1 MDGILEIL
9 GYIAVGIFVIFNRL
23 YRRKKTNENDYG
35 LTEDG
40 KLKLPFINELI
51 EPETE
56 PVPEQKELIPD
67 EIEVVDQDE
76 ILDDPIAFEPNM
88 ASYSEQKSD
97 ELESNSTDRVLTNIP
112 PKRRKT
118 LIAQRRES
126 MGETTYE
133 FDICMQGSQETVFF
147 SFINR

>member
-56 PVPEQKELIPD
+56 SAPEQNELIAD
-67 EIEVVDQDE
+67 EIEGIDEDE
-76 ILDDPIAFEPNM
+76 ILDEPIVFEPNITG
-88 ASYSEQKSD
+88 YSEQKSD
-97 ELESNSTDRVLTNIP
+97 ELESNHPLINFKPSDARQAIIFSEILRP
-112 PKRRKT
+112 PKSLR
-118 LIAQRRES
+118 
-126 MGETTYE
+126 
-133 FDICMQGSQETVFF
+133 
-147 SFINR
+147 

>member
-1 MDGILEIL
+1 MDGIIELL

-67 EIEVVDQDE
+67 EIEVMDQDE

-97 ELESNSTDRVLTNIP
+97 ELEPNHPFIDFKPSNARQAIIYSEILRP
-112 PKRRKT
+112 PKSLR
-118 LIAQRRES
+118 
-126 MGETTYE
+126 
-133 FDICMQGSQETVFF
+133 
-147 SFINR
+147 

>member
-1 MDGILEIL
+1 MDGIIELL

-97 ELESNSTDRVLTNIP
+97 ELEPNHPFIDFKRSNARQAIIYSEILRP
-112 PKRRKT
+112 PKSLR
-118 LIAQRRES
+118 
-126 MGETTYE
+126 
-133 FDICMQGSQETVFF
+133 
-147 SFINR
+147 